1 MVAVQ
6 AANINA
12 YGWQIPTCSF
22 KHGQRG
28 LGFSSAESTC
38 YAPTY
43 RLKGRKQSSIHA
55 QLPTSHGSGHHCDDA
70 VLAPHGLFLHDLMDQ
85 AGIDTGHAKAARESF
100 VKQLTQL
107 TSSEYGKHNRVS
119 YTLDLARAALE
130 VSSEDD
136 ALVSHS
142 PVALPVDSY
151 LDRLNSMAME
161 FASHHLPSH
170 PSSPDSVLSSLD
182 NYMYGYKSFQRT
194 SSSANGDARDCYFNM
209 VLTRRLGNPAILA
222 IIYSELVKILK
233 SWGVID
239 FVVDMIPPEDKFSLP
254 RPVPRKPPQST
265 LEEASLQLLTPKG
278 LLVEILTILKNIYW
292 PWKLINGSAEG
303 SNFLKAA
310 DAANHGIHMSSS
322 APVESLFAA
331 PSNIM
336 GSQVASARAAKHRL
350 QRGIW
355 TSTSFGDMRR
365 ALAAT
370 ERLVLLGADRKEL
383 RDYGMLLYHCGLF
396 EPSLGYLNAY
406 NECKEESA
414 ASSDLMS
421 SKEAAALENVLLR
434 LRLIIAERRLL
445 ERKVATEDG
454 LVGNPSKTFEFRT
467 TLTFG

>member
-1 MVAVQ
+1 MVAIQ
-6 AANINA
+6 AANLNA
-12 YGWQIPTCSF
+12 YGLGFSACNS
-22 KHGQRG
+22 KHAQRG
-28 LGFSSAESTC
+28 LGFFPSDTNHTPICRMKS
-38 YAPTY
+38 
-43 RLKGRKQSSIHA
+43 GKQRELRAH
-55 QLPTSHGSGHHCDDA
+55 LPTSHGPGYHCEGG
-70 VLAPHGLFLHDLMDQ
+70 VRAPHGLFLHDLMDQ

-100 VKQLTQL
+100 VKEVAKL
-107 TSSEYGKHNRVS
+107 TSNDYDTQNRAS
-119 YTLDLARAALE
+119 CSLDLARAALE

-170 PSSPDSVLSSLD
+170 PLSPESVLSSLD
-182 NYMYGYKSFQRT
+182 NYLYGYKSFQRT
-194 SSSANGDARDCYFNM
+194 NASSTSDARDCYFNM

-222 IIYSELVKILK
+222 IIYSEVVRVLN

-239 FVVDMIPPEDKFSLP
+239 FVVDMRAPKNKLSLP
-254 RPVPRKPPQST
+254 QPILRQSSQGS
-265 LEEASLQLLTPKG
+265 LEDASLQLLTPRG

-292 PWKLINGSAEG
+292 PWKLINGSTEG

-310 DAANHGIHMSSS
+310 DAANHGIYMSGS
-322 APVESLFAA
+322 APVESLFTT

-336 GSQVASARAAKHRL
+336 GAQVASARAAKHRL

-383 RDYGMLLYHCGLF
+383 RDYGILLYHCGLF

-406 NECKEESA
+406 NENKEEPA
-414 ASSDLMS
+414 DLMS
-421 SKEAAALENVLLR
+421 SKESSALDNVLMR
-434 LRLIIAERRLL
+434 LRLIIAERTWNIP
-445 ERKVATEDG
+445 AAG
-454 LVGNPSKTFEFRT
+454 SIVGSP
-467 TLTFG
+467 LTDPW